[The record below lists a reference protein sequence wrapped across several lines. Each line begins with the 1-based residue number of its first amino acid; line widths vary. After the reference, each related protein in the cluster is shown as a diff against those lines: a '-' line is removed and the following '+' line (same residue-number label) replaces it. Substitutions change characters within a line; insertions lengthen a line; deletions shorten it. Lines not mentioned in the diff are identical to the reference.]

1 VKLFQV
7 AADESQLTPKP
18 PKLIWAHGLYRF
30 SDYTEKVV
38 RGRSSGEA
46 VSIEAALGRLSTRIF
61 GNAEIIL

>member
-38 RGRSSGEA
+38 RVGIPVKPIG
-46 VSIEAALGRLSTRIF
+46 IP
-61 GNAEIIL
+61 N